1 MRRIKNTELIQ
12 SFIRIT
18 IGVLTYLYISS
29 GIDNDHFDVKPE
41 TLNSF
46 SLIFFSFSL
55 IVLSSIYFIPESTS
69 RRYSGL
75 IFDITSTTVS
85 AYLTGGINSVYIL
98 VYLWIYIG
106 YGSRYGRP
114 FLIASVILT
123 VIGYN
128 LLLFTEDAW
137 NLLTL
142 DAIAF
147 LSLIIALPIYLY
159 TLQKKLQ
166 IAVLD
171 ANQANKAKSEFLS
184 NMTHQIRTPIGGIVG
199 MIDLLNKTVLD
210 RQQKQYL
217 QALSQS
223 SNSLQEIIE
232 DVVDFPKIEQGSINI
247 GQQELQPRTLINSLI
262 HNLAPLAHEKKHELN
277 YFISEN
283 FPYHVM
289 GDAQRLRQ
297 LLSNLVRYAID
308 NNAENEIYIHA
319 YTSGNTDD
327 DKTQVCIDIHFSQ
340 HTKNEKLSIESTSDP
355 ESSLALRIGSQL
367 TRLMNGSLDI
377 KYDKNSNPIILL
389 CFNWQFSP
397 LTHPAPTHQLH
408 NRRVLIFDP
417 DSTSR
422 HILGEYCQQMNIETF
437 IADGHDNLIAH
448 ILWSQKK
455 NKDFDAIILSDSLHL
470 NNTQELI
477 FRIRHDVNCQVPI
490 VYSTYINNIALT
502 EQSILHDIQATMI
515 KPVAREVLEHTLK
528 HMFTPDTQPDKIIAS
543 TRSSYRLLLAE
554 DSEINASIIYSHLTD
569 LGHEVDIA
577 TDGNT
582 ALYAMHKHHY
592 DLVLMDLNMPNMNG
606 IEATQQWRKLE
617 PESRHLPIVA
627 ITAKATSDDKDACI
641 NAGMDDFLTK
651 PVTEQ
656 QLIEVLETHVKSR

>member
-1 MRRIKNTELIQ
+1 MRRIKNTELVQ

-29 GIDNDHFDVKPE
+29 GISSGHFNVKPE
-41 TLNSF
+41 TLTSF
-46 SLIFFSFSL
+46 TLIFFSFSL
-55 IVLSSIYFIPESTS
+55 LVLASIYFIPESTS

-114 FLIASVILT
+114 FLIASVIFT

-166 IAVLD
+166 IAVMD

-199 MIDLLNKTVLD
+199 MIDLLNKTDLD

-247 GQQELQPRTLINSLI
+247 GQQELQPRTLINSLM

-277 YFISEN
+277 YYISEN
-283 FPYHVM
+283 FPYHVL

-319 YTSGNTDD
+319 YTSGKTDD
-327 DKTQVCIDIHFSQ
+327 DKIQICIDIHFSQ
-340 HTKNEKLSIESTSDP
+340 HIKNEQLSIESTSDP
-355 ESSLALRIGSQL
+355 EGSLALRIGSQL

-389 CFNWQFSP
+389 CFDWQFSP
-397 LTHPAPTHQLH
+397 QAHPETPNQLH

-422 HILGEYCQQMNIETF
+422 YILGEYCQQMNIESF

-455 NKDFDAIILSDSLHL
+455 NKDFDAIILSDSLQL

-490 VYSTYINNIALT
+490 IYSTYINNIALN

-515 KPVAREVLEHTLK
+515 KPIAREVLEHTLK
-528 HMFTPDTQPDKIIAS
+528 HMFTPDDNTQKIKTS
-543 TRSSYRLLLAE
+543 TRSHHRLLLAE

-617 PESRHLPIVA
+617 PKSRHLPIVA

-656 QLIEVLETHVKSR
+656 QLIEVLETHIKSS